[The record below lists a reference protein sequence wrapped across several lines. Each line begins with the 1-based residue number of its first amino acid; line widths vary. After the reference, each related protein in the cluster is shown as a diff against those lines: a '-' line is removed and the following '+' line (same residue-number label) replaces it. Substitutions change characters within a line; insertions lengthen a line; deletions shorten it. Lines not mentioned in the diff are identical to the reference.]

1 MNWQSIILCYLFII
15 CCIADSFAQD
25 SRSALDKFTPM
36 NELQKETAGVLPGR
50 YMLIIDYNDL
60 APDIVLRL
68 EKLDTWLL
76 KKSGSMNRAI
86 REKTRLVADLKQAAR
101 EVEQFLSEK
110 GILEMTERIEK
121 TDARDYFEAELFLKE
136 DEKGRK
142 NKWESHRHERA
153 EINYC
158 LGNIKFIQMAFK
170 QAEVSYKK
178 ASQLDPDNPEYLYM
192 LGRTNELLG
201 DYRQAIQCFDRV
213 MSIHS
218 RSFPKNHPCIAH
230 DLNNLGIAYDS
241 LCQQSDLKKAIKCF
255 EQSLSITYNLPEA
268 DHLNIANNLN
278 NLAIS
283 YFSLGEYEK
292 AILYYQQALSVFRG
306 ILTEEDSHITCILNN
321 IALSLCSLERYE
333 DAKRYYQEALEIN
346 IKVWGKG
353 GKYHPSVG
361 QSMNNLGLTCYLL
374 KDYSQAIEYYEQ
386 GLTIIGNSLG
396 QDHPAMI
403 QTINNLGLA
412 WYGLGEYRKAIGYF
426 EQALSINRK
435 ILETNHPD
443 IALSLKYIGIA
454 FYSLGEVEK
463 GKEYLKNSLS
473 IFQRTLGSTHVYTKS
488 TKELLEKL

>member
-1 MNWQSIILCYLFII
+1 MNGKQAIFCYLFII
-15 CCIADSFAQD
+15 CCVASSSAQD
-25 SRSALDKFTPM
+25 SRSVLDKFTLM
-36 NELQKETAGVLPGR
+36 NDLQKETTEMLPSS
-50 YMLIIDYNDL
+50 YMMVINYNDL
-60 APDIVLRL
+60 TPDIVLKL
-68 EKLDTWLL
+68 ENLDTWLL
-76 KKSGSMNRAI
+76 KKNGSLNRAI
-86 REKTRLVADLKQAAR
+86 REKTRLVTDLKQAIR

-110 GILEMTERIEK
+110 GILEMAERTEK

-142 NKWESHRHERA
+142 NKEKA
-153 EINYC
+153 GINYC

-170 QAEVSYKK
+170 QAEISYKK
-178 ASQLDPDNPEYLYM
+178 ANQFDPDNPYYLYM
-192 LGRTNELLG
+192 LGRINELLG
-201 DYRQAIQCFDRV
+201 DYRQAVQCFDKV

-218 RSFPKNHPCIAH
+218 MSFSKNHPCIAQ
-230 DLNNLGIAYDS
+230 DLRNLGIAYDS
-241 LCQQSDLKKAIKCF
+241 LSQRSYLKKAVKYF
-255 EQSLSITYNLPEA
+255 EQSMAITYNLSDA
-268 DHLNIANNLN
+268 DHLNVANNLN

-283 YFSLGEYEK
+283 CFSLGEYEK
-292 AILYYQQALSVFRG
+292 AIFYYQQALSVFRG
-306 ILTEEDSHITCILNN
+306 ILSENDSHITCILNN
-321 IALSLCSLERYE
+321 TALSLCSLERYE
-333 DAKRYYQEALEIN
+333 DAKKYYQEALEIN

-353 GKYHPSVG
+353 GERGEKHPLVG

-374 KDYSQAIEYYEQ
+374 KDYFSAIEYYEQ
-386 GLTIIGNSLG
+386 GLTIMGKSFG

-443 IALSLKYIGIA
+443 IALSLKYIGLS
-454 FYSLGEVEK
+454 FCSTGEIEK

-473 IFQRTLGSTHVYTKS
+473 IFQHTLGHKHVYTKS